1 MREGGLGAP
10 VPETAHHPIELFAR
24 AYGFE
29 A

>member
-10 VPETAHHPIELFAR
+10 VLQTAHHPIELFAR

-29 A
+29 S